1 MTSQTAKDY
10 NTYCLISQEIKA
22 IKEIRVVNKI

>member
-10 NTYCLISQEIKA
+10 NTFCLISQEIKA
-22 IKEIRVVNKI
+22 IKEIRLVNKI

>member
-1 MTSQTAKDY
+1 MTSQTAKDC

-22 IKEIRVVNKI
+22 IKEIFLVNKI

>member
-1 MTSQTAKDY
+1 MMSQTAKDY

-22 IKEIRVVNKI
+22 IKEIRLVNKI

>member
-22 IKEIRVVNKI
+22 IKEIRLVNKI

>member
-10 NTYCLISQEIKA
+10 NTYCLISQEIKV
-22 IKEIRVVNKI
+22 IKEIRLVNKI

>member
-1 MTSQTAKDY
+1 MTSQTVKDY

-22 IKEIRVVNKI
+22 IKEIRLVNKI

>member
-22 IKEIRVVNKI
+22 IQEIRLVNKI

>member
-22 IKEIRVVNKI
+22 VKEIRLVNKI